1 MSMTLKVL
9 EKFTFLFIFFFFENS
24 ILKFWIRVGAKV
36 FSKIDYNSLLENIQH
51 INDAIF
57 GLYWVLFGDVSQLR
71 HQGHTFP
78 IH

>member
-1 MSMTLKVL
+1 MQLVDKL
-9 EKFTFLFIFFFFENS
+9 AFFENS
-24 ILKFWIRVGAKV
+24 ILKFWIRVGAEV
-36 FSKIDYNSLLENIQH
+36 FSKIDYNSFFENISH

-57 GLYWVLFGDVSQLR
+57 GLYWVLFGKVSQLR